1 MAQYPPVST
10 FKLINALIGLQEK
23 VIYSGSKFNCDEGYV
38 YGEEKRKMKCHPHRS
53 PLNLI
58 ESISNSCN
66 AYFCN
71 VYRAIIEKYPNTYE
85 GYDVWRNY
93 VTSFGLGNWL
103 NNDLPTGQKG
113 FVPTPM
119 IFTIEFMVK
128 IVGNH

>member
-1 MAQYPPVST
+1 M
-10 FKLINALIGLQEK
+10 K
-23 VIYSGSKFNCDEGYV
+23 VMCMVRK
-38 YGEEKRKMKCHPHRS
+38 KRKMKCHPHRS

-113 FVPTPM
+113 LCLLQ
-119 IFTIEFMVK
+119 IFTIKFMVK